1 MSEDLYSLY
10 MSSSPTFVSPPLFTT
25 VYLRIRRIFIDRYS
39 LSFIVFIF
47 PCEMRRPC
55 EEPAPSMASTKG
67 GIYIKLL
74 GHGSNIYDNY
84 VIGEKE
90 KEVSRLGDHW
100 RCWGCV
106 HMLGLCLST
115 CNCTRPQPGVIIV
128 LLSASPFS
136 LLFLLLSL
144 VFFRFLRPVNQ
155 ILLFFASDTFFS
167 LYSLAIIFLLPFWP
181 WFSLVKD
188 DCSPLAGK
196 RIKQC
201 YQHHLQR
208 PLWFCGRVLFRVI
221 NLHRCIALSLSGA
234 ICLLSLLSL

>member
-1 MSEDLYSLY
+1 MATEDDCIASCHQRISAIWSTRASPSSHCIRRMTTITPLFMDHCGVRLCKKGGHSSMSEDLYSLY

-128 LLSASPFS
+128 LLSASPF
-136 LLFLLLSL
+136 
-144 VFFRFLRPVNQ
+144 
-155 ILLFFASDTFFS
+155 FASLSFIIVGVSSFPSSCQSDTTILCVWHFFFS
-167 LYSLAIIFLLPFWP
+167 LFSCHYFSSSFLA
-181 WFSLVKD
+181 LVF
-188 DCSPLAGK
+188 P
-196 RIKQC
+196 R
-201 YQHHLQR
+201 
-208 PLWFCGRVLFRVI
+208 
-221 NLHRCIALSLSGA
+221 
-234 ICLLSLLSL
+234 

>member
-47 PCEMRRPC
+47 PCETRRPC
-55 EEPAPSMASTKG
+55 EEPARSMASTKG

-144 VFFRFLRPVNQ
+144 VFFRFLRPANQ
-155 ILLFFASDTFFS
+155 ILLFFASDTFF
-167 LYSLAIIFLLPFWP
+167 
-181 WFSLVKD
+181 FSLFSCHYFFFFLFGPGFPSLKMIAA
-188 DCSPLAGK
+188 L
-196 RIKQC
+196 
-201 YQHHLQR
+201 LQE
-208 PLWFCGRVLFRVI
+208 
-221 NLHRCIALSLSGA
+221 SE
-234 ICLLSLLSL
+234 

>member
-128 LLSASPFS
+128 LLSASPF
-136 LLFLLLSL
+136 
-144 VFFRFLRPVNQ
+144 
-155 ILLFFASDTFFS
+155 FASLSFIIVGVSSFPSSCQSDTTILCVWHFFFS
-167 LYSLAIIFLLPFWP
+167 LFSCHYFSSSFLALVFLRCRKANKAVLPTP
-181 WFSLVKD
+181 
-188 DCSPLAGK
+188 PAGAAV
-196 RIKQC
+196 
-201 YQHHLQR
+201 
-208 PLWFCGRVLFRVI
+208 VLRTSIVSR
-221 NLHRCIALSLSGA
+221 N
-234 ICLLSLLSL
+234 